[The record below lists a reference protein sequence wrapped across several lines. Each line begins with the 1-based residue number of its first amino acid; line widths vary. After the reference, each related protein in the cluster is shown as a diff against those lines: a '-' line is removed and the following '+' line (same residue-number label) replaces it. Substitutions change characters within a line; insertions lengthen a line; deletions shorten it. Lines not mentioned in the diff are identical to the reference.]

1 MFRYYIW
8 VFTKTKTKTK
18 TKNTPYHKKYN
29 INIIYKMMNFFSRS
43 KSSDQPQ
50 KQNQISNPQVQYLNA
65 KQGLNVPIDAENLSD
80 PASIRKLQSLEHCFI
95 NCIAAFSAG
104 DRVMN
109 TFTGKSNKD
118 YRKKVIVRALT
129 NVLDRAVNDENIGS
143 VSVSQTIKGDFKQLY
158 NVGKHGLVSAATFS
172 SPQQLPK
179 SQSQPPQSQQPQG
192 GKSRK
197 NRKSKKSR
205 KSRKNR

>member
-1 MFRYYIW
+1 
-8 VFTKTKTKTK
+8 
-18 TKNTPYHKKYN
+18 
-29 INIIYKMMNFFSRS
+29 MNWFSRS

-50 KQNQISNPQVQYLNA
+50 KQNQISNPQVEYLNA
-65 KQGLNVPIDAENLSD
+65 IQGLNVPIDAENLSD

-109 TFTGKSNKD
+109 KFTGKSNKD

-129 NVLDRAVNDENIGS
+129 NVLDRAERDENIGS

-158 NVGKHGLVSAATFS
+158 NVGKHGLVSAATWT

-179 SQSQPPQSQQPQG
+179 SQSQQPQSQPPQSQQPQG